1 MLLAGMEGLARWWS
15 TCHDVAM
22 ADERSHATLRIGA
35 QGRVVLPA
43 GLRAALG
50 IGEGSTVVAYIEGE
64 GRLVIESPEAIQ
76 RALLA
81 EWSEVAGA
89 ASLVDELRAERRAAA
104 AREAEQV
111 EADRAASGA
120 GDRAGSDTAG
130 RRAGSASGRAPDR

>member
-1 MLLAGMEGLARWWS
+1 MEDQR
-15 TCHDVAM
+15 T
-22 ADERSHATLRIGA
+22 HATLRIGA

-81 EWSEVAGA
+81 EWSEVAGS

-111 EADRAASGA
+111 EADRAAHGTADRTGRRGA
-120 GDRAGSDTAG
+120 GSAG
-130 RRAGSASGRAPDR
+130 RRPPPAG